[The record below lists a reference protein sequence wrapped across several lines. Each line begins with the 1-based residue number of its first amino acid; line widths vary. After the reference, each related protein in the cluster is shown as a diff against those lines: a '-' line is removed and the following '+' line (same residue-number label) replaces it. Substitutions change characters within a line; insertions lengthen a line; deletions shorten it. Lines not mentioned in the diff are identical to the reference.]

1 MKKTLNTATNET
13 FTTNDGRTVRFEEIL
28 EGIRKNVDIY
38 RFKGGRD
45 MSDEDLEDIFQTAAM
60 KAWRSISGFDPDKC
74 HDCPQA
80 YGSKIATL
88 VERDAFEKANKLK
101 ERFAPLSAIKSKNKD
116 GEEYDSLD
124 TPSVKGRYHSNE
136 LDAERRSLS
145 AENELVS
152 RENVA
157 HIWDAIDSLNPRY
170 SNILRLTANG
180 YKPREIAKMLG
191 CEPEVV
197 SLALCRARKALKR
210 SLGSGFLSEYGL
222 CA

>member
-74 HDCPQA
+74 HDRPQA

-157 HIWDAIDSLNPRY
+157 HIWDTIDSLNPRY
-170 SNILRLTANG
+170 SSVLRLTANG

-197 SLALCRARKALKR
+197 SLALCRARRALKR